1 MAAGTWNVLVRAKHQ
16 LMLGAVTF
24 SGHVYRMGLWR
35 ATSNLSNT
43 LDVSTVAS
51 ITNQLPSARGYGQ
64 AGVSISN
71 FGLTIS
77 ATTAIMVDGNGT
89 CWSAD
94 GGVLG
99 SGGTSIQFAAIW
111 RSGAA
116 KSGLPIC
123 YATLSTS
130 DFTVPDGSALQIN
143 AGTAGTD
150 KKYISLT

>member
-1 MAAGTWNVLVRAKHQ
+1 MAAGTWNVLVRAKEK
-16 LMLGAVTF
+16 LMQGTITF
-24 SGHVYRMGLWR
+24 SGVVYRMGLWR
-35 ATSNLSNT
+35 DDANLSNT
-43 LDVSTVAS
+43 LDVTTVAS
-51 ITNQLPSARGYGQ
+51 ITSQLPSARGYDQ
-64 AGVSISN
+64 AGVSIAN

-89 CWSAD
+89 CWSAN

-99 SGGTSIQFAAIW
+99 SGGTSIQFAVIW

-116 KSGLPIC
+116 KSGVPIA

-130 DFTVPDGSALQIN
+130 TFTVPDGSALQIN
-143 AGTAGTD
+143 GGGSGTD